1 MYIRNGAW
9 GTTSGFGNVEKN
21 SEEDERG
28 AAGECVSRQL
38 LFFFRWKRQMGQR
51 MNEENQ
57 EQDQK
62 DEIVGKQEEPGQI
75 VSEKVEKKREEKPKK
90 KRLRIQGAAW
100 RRLDNTAKLF
110 AAVSGE
116 DLSSVFRI
124 SAVLTIDD
132 LLLEIP
138 AGGRDSLEEDFLVC
152 AARELEEEIG
162 YRSDEIHHLVDYHS
176 AAAYTSEKIAI
187 YYTEKLIPSKQHLD
201 ENEFVQIER
210 YSLEELNEMIF
221 DGRITDGKTIAG
233 IMAYQMLKHKNQE

>member
-1 MYIRNGAW
+1 MEKFQIMGKKLEHHGHILDFYTYELKVPNGNTAYW
-9 GTTSGFGNVEKN
+9 DVLEHKGASAIIPVVETDTTQAVLQVD
-21 SEEDERG
+21 EDGKIILVRQSRG
-28 AAGECVSRQL
+28 A
-38 LFFFRWKRQMGQR
+38 
-51 MNEENQ
+51 
-57 EQDQK
+57 
-62 DEIVGKQEEPGQI
+62 
-75 VSEKVEKKREEKPKK
+75 
-90 KRLRIQGAAW
+90 
-100 RRLDNTAKLF
+100 
-110 AAVSGE
+110 
-116 DLSSVFRI
+116 
-124 SAVLTIDD
+124 IDD

-210 YSLEELNEMIF
+210 YSLEELNAMIF
-221 DGRITDGKTIAG
+221 GGRITDGKTIAG

>member
-1 MYIRNGAW
+1 MEKFQIMGKKLEHHGHILDFYTYELKVPNGNTAYW
-9 GTTSGFGNVEKN
+9 DVLEHKGASAIIPVD
-21 SEEDERG
+21 EDGKIILVRQYRG
-28 AAGECVSRQL
+28 A
-38 LFFFRWKRQMGQR
+38 
-51 MNEENQ
+51 
-57 EQDQK
+57 
-62 DEIVGKQEEPGQI
+62 
-75 VSEKVEKKREEKPKK
+75 
-90 KRLRIQGAAW
+90 
-100 RRLDNTAKLF
+100 
-110 AAVSGE
+110 
-116 DLSSVFRI
+116 
-124 SAVLTIDD
+124 IDD

-221 DGRITDGKTIAG
+221 DG
-233 IMAYQMLKHKNQE
+233 